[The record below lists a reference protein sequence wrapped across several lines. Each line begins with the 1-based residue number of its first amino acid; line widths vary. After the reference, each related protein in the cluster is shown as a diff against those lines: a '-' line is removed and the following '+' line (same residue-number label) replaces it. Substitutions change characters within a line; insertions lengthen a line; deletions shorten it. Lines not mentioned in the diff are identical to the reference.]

1 MQGLLSP
8 EERVAL
14 VEVVIVESQVGIALC
29 IAQRLEDRFLRST
42 DTWMVHLL
50 LMRVLQEEDVAGQPH
65 QSVTYPQT
73 ILVATVGKECSNAP
87 LGGTLVGKVVEV
99 IGLAHEEVVAHIG
112 RMDAKQAIND
122 SVVDKRLGKQLLAEG
137 QSEIF
142 YLINGQRQGGRE
154 MAQHAIDSL
163 DRNLP
168 DAEIAQ
174 YVVDAQSI
182 EILREAAKT
191 EPQHTQQV
199 LVPVIGWEAPVM
211 AML

>member
-1 MQGLLSP
+1 
-8 EERVAL
+8 
-14 VEVVIVESQVGIALC
+14 
-29 IAQRLEDRFLRST
+29 
-42 DTWMVHLL
+42 
-50 LMRVLQEEDVAGQPH
+50 
-65 QSVTYPQT
+65 
-73 ILVATVGKECSNAP
+73 
-87 LGGTLVGKVVEV
+87 
-99 IGLAHEEVVAHIG
+99 
-112 RMDAKQAIND
+112 
-122 SVVDKRLGKQLLAEG
+122 
-137 QSEIF
+137 
-142 YLINGQRQGGRE
+142 

-199 LVPVIGWEAPVM
+199 LVPVIGREAPVM